1 MHFLK
6 VLLGS
11 SEVNQ
16 LFLDPGSAQ
25 RRRARVIKSAKSGD
39 FPNNWV
45 MTNWTSRG
53 VHDKVK
59 LYFYVL
65 SYVSKEKG
73 RTVAE
78 NVQSG
83 QNIFLK
89 TLNFL
94 HFFHLIPIRIKINF
108 HFSRAGLLTLHHNLV
123 RFYSSYPEGPMRIRK
138 EKKIHL
144 EHYQKLRIG
153 KMSQFYP

>member
-1 MHFLK
+1 MEERQTLGKNVRKSVQNASIATSLRGTSRNTVTKRFVLLLK

-25 RRRARVIKSAKSGD
+25 RRRVRVIKSANSGD
-39 FPNNWV
+39 FPSNWV

-65 SYVSKEKG
+65 LCF
-73 RTVAE
+73 
-78 NVQSG
+78 Q
-83 QNIFLK
+83 
-89 TLNFL
+89 
-94 HFFHLIPIRIKINF
+94 
-108 HFSRAGLLTLHHNLV
+108 
-123 RFYSSYPEGPMRIRK
+123 RK
-138 EKKIHL
+138 RKNC
-144 EHYQKLRIG
+144 
-153 KMSQFYP
+153 